1 MLSFK
6 ELANEGIVCKQY
18 DDYNGDA
25 IIFHFEKG
33 EAQYR
38 HRINKQELLELDS
51 KMVPFSVIENIL
63 CEQAKIEL
71 DKLLEGSNITRI
83 Y

>member
-6 ELANEGIVCKQY
+6 GLAEEGITCKQF

-38 HRINKQELLELDS
+38 HRINKQELLEIDS

-63 CEQAKIEL
+63 CHSAKEQL
-71 DKLLEGSNITRI
+71 DKILEGSTE
-83 Y
+83 

>member
-6 ELANEGIVCKQY
+6 GLAEEGIICKQF
-18 DDYNGDA
+18 DDYNTNT

-38 HRINKQELLELDS
+38 HRINKQELLEIDS

-63 CEQAKIEL
+63 CHSAKEQL
-71 DKLLEGSNITRI
+71 DKILEGSTE
-83 Y
+83 

>member
-18 DDYNGDA
+18 DDYNADA

-33 EAQYR
+33 EAHYQ
-38 HRINKQELLELDS
+38 HRISKQELLEIDS
-51 KMVPFSVIENIL
+51 KKVPFSVIENIL
-63 CEQAKIEL
+63 CHSAKEQL
-71 DKLLEGSNITRI
+71 DKLLEGSTE
-83 Y
+83 

>member
-18 DDYNGDA
+18 DDYNADA

-33 EAQYR
+33 EAIYQ
-38 HRINKQELLELDS
+38 HKISKQEIFEADA

-63 CEQAKIEL
+63 CHQAKIEL
-71 DKLLEGSNITRI
+71 DKLLEGSTE
-83 Y
+83 

>member
-18 DDYNGDA
+18 DDYNADA

-38 HRINKQELLELDS
+38 HRINKHQ
-51 KMVPFSVIENIL
+51 PF
-63 CEQAKIEL
+63 
-71 DKLLEGSNITRI
+71 NITA
-83 Y
+83 

>member
-6 ELANEGIVCKQY
+6 KLAKEGIICKQF

-38 HRINKQELLELDS
+38 HRINKQELLEIDS

-63 CEQAKIEL
+63 CHSAKEQL
-71 DKLLEGSNITRI
+71 DKILEGSTE
-83 Y
+83 

>member
-6 ELANEGIVCKQY
+6 GLAEEGIICKQF
-18 DDYNGDA
+18 DDYNTNT

-33 EAQYR
+33 EDQYR

-71 DKLLEGSNITRI
+71 DKLLEGSTE
-83 Y
+83 